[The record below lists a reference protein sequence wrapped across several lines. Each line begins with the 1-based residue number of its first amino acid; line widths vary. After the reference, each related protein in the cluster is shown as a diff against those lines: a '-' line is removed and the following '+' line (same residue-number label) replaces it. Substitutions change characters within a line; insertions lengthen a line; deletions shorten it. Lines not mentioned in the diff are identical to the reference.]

1 MSLVV
6 DASVAA
12 KWILAEPDT
21 ERALALRE
29 RAEFEGVSLLAPEI
43 LTVEVANVICKRVIR
58 GQLEPA
64 EGERLF
70 ATFALMAPTLVH
82 IGGLVRQ
89 ALHLSLRFRRSV
101 YDGLYVALAIERSCD
116 LVTADERLYN
126 ALKGPVPQL
135 RLLRDRA

>member
-6 DASVAA
+6 DASVVA
-12 KWILAEPDT
+12 KWLLAEPDA

-29 RAEFEGVSLLAPEI
+29 RAEFEGVALLAPDI
-43 LTVEVANVICKRVIR
+43 LAAEVASVVWKRVIR

-70 ATFALMAPTLVH
+70 GTFTLMSPL
-82 IGGLVRQ
+82 LVRLDGLAHQ
-89 ALHLSLRFRRSV
+89 ALRLSVQFRRSV
-101 YDGLYVALAIERSCD
+101 YDCLYLALAFKQSCD

-126 ALKGPVPQL
+126 ALKGQAPQL
-135 RLLRDRA
+135 RLLGEYI